1 MVIQNLLEGDEL
13 RTDLG
18 AVEQKIQELG
28 AENILCVHSTTSCFA
43 PRVPD
48 RSAGSG
54 RPANGENLLPTVP
67 SLSQAGGTGRH
78 VRQVR
83 PSAHREQRVRRAG
96 VQVHAPDP
104 TGEAPAAGVRPRGGS
119 GGVWVTSDLRPQG
132 ARVGRIDAFVQSLD
146 KNFMVPVGGAVIAG
160 FDEAFVQEISRMY
173 PGECVR

>member
-28 AENILCVHSTTSCFA
+28 PENILCVHSTTSCFA

-48 RSAGSG
+48 RSASSE
-54 RPANGENLLPTVP
+54 RAANGENLPPTVP
-67 SLSQAGGTGRH
+67 SFSQAGGTGRH

-104 TGEAPAAGVRPRGGS
+104 TGEAPGVRRRGAAGAS
-119 GGVWVTSDLRPQG
+119 G
-132 ARVGRIDAFVQSLD
+132 
-146 KNFMVPVGGAVIAG
+146 
-160 FDEAFVQEISRMY
+160 
-173 PGECVR
+173 